1 MYTKAVD
8 LKEFYDSTQGRVV
21 QRVLRRHLRLFWP
34 DVKGLRVIGAGYAV
48 PYLRPLMAE
57 AERVA
62 ALMPSP
68 QGAVHWPQD
77 AANLVSLCEAG
88 EWPIETNSVDR
99 ILAVHGFYGHESLE
113 ALLHESYRVLSGQG
127 RIILVVPNR
136 TGLWARFDKS
146 PFGHGVP
153 YSMGQIR
160 QTLKDFMFVPERA
173 ERALFVPPFSSRLML
188 STAPLWEKAGSRFFE
203 AFGGVNIIE
212 ATKQLYAGVLAGA
225 TTRQAALAAARRRA
239 VATGAVPSP
248 RQ

>member
-21 QRVLRRHLRLFWP
+21 QRVLRQHLRLFWP
-34 DVKGLRVIGAGYAV
+34 EVKGLRVVGAGYPL
-48 PYLRPLMAE
+48 PYLRPLMVE
-57 AERVA
+57 AERVV
-62 ALMPSP
+62 ALMPAP
-68 QGAVHWPQD
+68 QGAVHWPQEGG
-77 AANLVSLCEAG
+77 NLVSLCDGG

-99 ILAVHGFYGHESLE
+99 ILAIHGFYGQESLE
-113 ALLHESYRVLSGQG
+113 ALLHESYRALSGQG

-136 TGLWARFDKS
+136 AGLWARFDKS

-188 STAPLWEKAGSRFFE
+188 ATAPLWEKIGTRFFE

-212 ATKQLYAGVLAGA
+212 ASKQLYAGTLVGA
-225 TTRQAALAAARRRA
+225 ATRQAALAARRRA
-239 VATGAVPSP
+239 IATSAPSP